1 MHTCYCAKHCGKI
14 KVVRCGPHSQG
25 AYVGRGQLSLRN
37 NLFRTSLVVQW
48 LSVQWLRLRLPVQGM
63 WVWSLNWELICPIFM
78 AKKTQNINQKQYRN
92 KFNKDFKKVQVKKF
106 LRKEQFVLGKVL
118 IMHAHTHTH
127 THTHI
132 QTHKSWGNFKKLS
145 ADLCGCS

>member
-1 MHTCYCAKHCGKI
+1 
-14 KVVRCGPHSQG
+14 
-25 AYVGRGQLSLRN
+25 
-37 NLFRTSLVVQW
+37 
-48 LSVQWLRLRLPVQGM
+48 
-63 WVWSLNWELICPIFM
+63 M

-127 THTHI
+127 TNT
-132 QTHKSWGNFKKLS
+132 
-145 ADLCGCS
+145 